1 MNGQQYS
8 FDFESIFQMC
18 FSDIVAA
25 ICILNEL
32 SILSLLFLWLLLM
45 LFLMLLP
52 NVRGLLRDAT
62 CIRSQKIYSTL
73 GEADKPFVIVSIAT
87 EWIQ

>member
-8 FDFESIFQMC
+8 FDFESIFQIC

-25 ICILNEL
+25 VCILNEL
-32 SILSLLFLWLLLM
+32 TILSLLFLWLLLM

-52 NVRGLLRDAT
+52 NVRGLFNNISTRIPATLPKDFSHRIKTRDGVRT
-62 CIRSQKIYSTL
+62 
-73 GEADKPFVIVSIAT
+73 PH
-87 EWIQ
+87 

>member
-8 FDFESIFQMC
+8 FDFESIFQIC

-25 ICILNEL
+25 VCILNEL
-32 SILSLLFLWLLLM
+32 TILSLLFLWLLLM

-52 NVRGLLRDAT
+52 NVRGLLKLME
-62 CIRSQKIYSTL
+62 SNS
-73 GEADKPFVIVSIAT
+73 
-87 EWIQ
+87 

>member
-8 FDFESIFQMC
+8 YDFESIFQIC

-25 ICILNEL
+25 VCILNEL
-32 SILSLLFLWLLLM
+32 TILSLLFLWLLLM

-52 NVRGLLRDAT
+52 NVRGLYVINKKQAKQHNEIDILIS
-62 CIRSQKIYSTL
+62 CIMDHYK
-73 GEADKPFVIVSIAT
+73 
-87 EWIQ
+87 